1 MKDIQPPR
9 LAMALLQRIAADNEP
24 LVGDLLEEFGAR
36 QSRVWFWRQVLHVLL
51 IGSLR
56 NGREVRPLKLVEHPS
71 ALQARRPDDRFRVGP
86 KPVNLSGSPIPGI
99 GGLGLIALGTLVTV
113 VSPQFWWVALVT
125 ILAGLLFG
133 IVRVLLRRRQ
143 DPYRAGHGKVLAG

>member
-1 MKDIQPPR
+1 MKDLQPPR

-71 ALQARRPDDRFRVGP
+71 ALQARRPGDRLRVGP
-86 KPVNLSGSPIPGI
+86 KPVNLSGSPI
-99 GGLGLIALGTLVTV
+99 ALGTLVTLG
-113 VSPQFWWVALVT
+113 SPQFWWVALVT

>member
-1 MKDIQPPR
+1 
-9 LAMALLQRIAADNEP
+9 
-24 LVGDLLEEFGAR
+24 
-36 QSRVWFWRQVLHVLL
+36 VWFWRQVLHVLL

-71 ALQARRPDDRFRVGP
+71 ALQARRPGDRLRVGP

-99 GGLGLIALGTLVTV
+99 GGLGLIALGTLVTLG
-113 VSPQFWWVALVT
+113 SPQFWWVALVT

-143 DPYRAGHGKVLAG
+143 DPYRAGHGRVLAG